1 MNITRA
7 KINYLL
13 RRQKV
18 NKIDYVL
25 PLFSVLFLIL
35 SIIFIA
41 TTHNTIGG
49 MKVNIPMGKAEII
62 VVKEEP
68 ITVTLKNDGS
78 LYLGANLI
86 KINILAEKLQQMTNN
101 NKNTKIFVIADR
113 NIEYSKVVEIVGLI
127 YQNGYKEVSLV
138 TSVTKI

>member
-1 MNITRA
+1 MKMTRA

-18 NKIDYVL
+18 NNIDYVL

-35 SIIFIA
+35 SIVFIS
-41 TTHNTIGG
+41 TTYNTIGG

-78 LYLGANLI
+78 LYLGTNLI
-86 KINILAEKLQQMTNN
+86 KISILGEKLEQMTNS

-113 NIEYSKVVEIVGLI
+113 SIEYSKVVEIVGLI